1 MAETEEGRMKEESLP
16 VEDFVPLEVKVEL
29 TEGDTPLEFNMDG
42 KAGCTQGQGMGR
54 RKKNTYICYGV
65 VRNPGGGVNP
75 LAATKIGFFLGK
87 RKRCRLS

>member
-65 VRNPGGGVNP
+65 VRNPGGGGGVRTLWTLP
-75 LAATKIGFFLGK
+75 
-87 RKRCRLS
+87 